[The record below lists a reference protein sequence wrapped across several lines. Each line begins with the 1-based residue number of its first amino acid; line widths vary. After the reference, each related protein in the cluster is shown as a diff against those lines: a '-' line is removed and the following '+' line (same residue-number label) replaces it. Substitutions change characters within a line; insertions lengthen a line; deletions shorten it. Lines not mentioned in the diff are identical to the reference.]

1 MASTR
6 QFFNGLFAKKEM
18 RRFYP
23 HRDSTLRAYF
33 RDISTIALLGPAE
46 ETHLLIQAMQGDLTA
61 RKRLIE
67 ANLRLVVS
75 IAARFQGCGL
85 TMMELIAEG
94 NVGLMEAV
102 ERFDFSL
109 SLRLSTY
116 AKYWILKYIS
126 AAAAEQTKAFS
137 MPVSTAQ
144 KMERV
149 ARAVSALLNQGW
161 ATEPATKEIAKRV
174 GLSTE
179 QVVELLTFMQEPS
192 SLEWQH
198 AGKDEDTF
206 LSDLIEGPPLL
217 LSTEVEPSSF
227 LTDVI
232 AMMRRVL
239 TEDEREVVERR
250 FGLFDGIVYS
260 YHDIA
265 RDLFNREGK
274 RADERIKQLERSAFE
289 KLRTAFDG
297 Q

>member
-1 MASTR
+1 MP
-6 QFFNGLFAKKEM
+6 G
-18 RRFYP
+18 Y
-23 HRDSTLRAYF
+23 DSVLPVSLSRAALRAYF
-33 RDISTIALLGPAE
+33 RDISTIALLGPTE
-46 ETHLLIQAMQGDLTA
+46 ETRLLIQAMQGDLTA
-61 RKRLIE
+61 RDRLIE

-85 TMMELIAEG
+85 TMMDLIAEG
-94 NVGLMEAV
+94 NLGLMEAV

-126 AAAAEQTKAFS
+126 AAAAEQTKTFS
-137 MPVSTAQ
+137 MPASTAQ
-144 KMERV
+144 KMERITQ
-149 ARAVSALLNQGW
+149 AVSALLNQGW
-161 ATEPATKEIAKRV
+161 ATEPATKEIAKRA
-174 GLSTE
+174 GLSTG

-192 SLEWQH
+192 SLEWQY
-198 AGKDEDTF
+198 AGEDENTL

-217 LSTEVEPSSF
+217 LSTEVEPPPF

-232 AMMRRVL
+232 AMMHRVL

-297 Q
+297 E

>member
-1 MASTR
+1 MASIR
-6 QFFNGLFAKKEM
+6 QFFNRLFDRKEM

-23 HRDSTLRAYF
+23 HRDSALRAYF
-33 RDISTIALLGPAE
+33 RDIREIELLEPAE
-46 ETHLLIQAMQGDLTA
+46 ETRLLLQAMQGDMKV
-61 RKRLIE
+61 RDRLIE

-85 TMMELIAEG
+85 TMMDLIAEG

-137 MPVSTAQ
+137 MPASTAQ
-144 KMERV
+144 KMEQI
-149 ARAVSALLNQGW
+149 ARAVSDLLNQGW

-174 GLSTE
+174 GISTE
-179 QVVELLTFMQEPS
+179 QVVELLTLMQEPS
-192 SLEWQH
+192 SLEWLF
-198 AGKDEDTF
+198 AGEDEDTP
-206 LSDLIEGPPLL
+206 LSDLIEAPPLL
-217 LSTEVEPSSF
+217 LSTEMEPPSF
-227 LTDVI
+227 LGDVI
-232 AMMRRVL
+232 TMMRRVL
-239 TEDEREVVERR
+239 TEDEHEVIERR

-265 RDLFNREGK
+265 RDMFQREGK
-274 RADERIKQLERSAFE
+274 RADERIKQLERSALE

-297 Q
+297 